1 MHTEIAEKIPS
12 YVTGILDRLS
22 AHGKRGY
29 LVGGSLRD
37 ILRGATPND
46 FDLTTNATPDEM
58 LLIFQD
64 MRTILTGVAHGTVTV
79 VTSGGPVEIT
89 THRTDGTYTDSRHP
103 DSVLFTDDIVKDL
116 ARRDFTVNAMAWS
129 AETGLIDPFDG
140 RDDLKHG
147 VLRAVGKPEARFTE
161 DALRILR
168 LFRFAAK
175 LDFDIAG
182 ETLCAAKA
190 CAAGLADISVERI
203 FTELTGT
210 VTASAAKKGL
220 SALLETGCAPYVFFD
235 TMPDAG
241 ALEAL
246 SALPAEAPLRMAAL
260 LHAHAPETLTALA
273 RRWHAPNAFADALTA
288 AVKAFSAPVPATPPA
303 ARRFV
308 CTHFPHFEKG
318 LLLRAALCGEE
329 ISDALALCR
338 RVLADGTA
346 IEVRR
351 LALNGRELQQL
362 GVRPAKT
369 GLMLSRLQ
377 ELVWE
382 DPTRNR
388 RETLLS
394 LARDILEKEK
404 EFYE

>member
-1 MHTEIAEKIPS
+1 MHTAIDSKIPS
-12 YVTGILDRLS
+12 YVNDVLMLLANS
-22 AHGKRGY
+22 GKRGY

-37 ILRGATPND
+37 ILRGKEPHD

-58 LLIFQD
+58 LHIFKQ
-64 MRTILTGVAHGTVTV
+64 MRTIPTGLAHGTVTV
-79 VTSGGPVEIT
+79 IADGHPVEIT

-103 DSVLFTDDIVKDL
+103 DSVLFTADIKKDL

-129 AETGLIDPFDG
+129 RETGLIDPFGG
-140 RDDLKHG
+140 RSDLAHG
-147 VLRAVGKPEARFTE
+147 MLRAVGNPEARFTE

-175 LDFDIAG
+175 LNFEIEAA
-182 ETLCAAKA
+182 TLRAAA
-190 CAAGLADISVERI
+190 TCAAGLADISVERI
-203 FTELTGT
+203 FAELSGT
-210 VTASAAKKGL
+210 VIAPAAKKGL
-220 SALLETGCAPYVFFD
+220 SALLATGCASYVFFD
-235 TMPDAG
+235 TLPDASVLD
-241 ALEAL
+241 ALQKLPTEA
-246 SALPAEAPLRMAAL
+246 SLRIAAL
-260 LHAHAPETLTALA
+260 LHKYTADELTALA
-273 RRWHAPNAFADALTA
+273 RRWHTSNAFAEALAA
-288 AVKAFSAPVPATPPA
+288 AVTAFTAPVPTTPFE

-308 CTHFPHFEKG
+308 CRHFPHFEKG
-318 LLLRAALCGEE
+318 LLLRAALYNENVTE
-329 ISDALALCR
+329 AQALCR

-346 IEVRR
+346 VEMRR
-351 LALNGRELQQL
+351 LAANGRELQQL

>member
-1 MHTEIAEKIPS
+1 MFPAIENKIPS
-12 YVTGILDRLS
+12 YINGILALL
-22 AHGKRGY
+22 AKNGKRGY

-37 ILRGATPND
+37 ILRGAEPHD
-46 FDLTTNATPDEM
+46 FDLTANATPDEM
-58 LLIFQD
+58 LCIFKD
-64 MRTILTGVAHGTVTV
+64 MRTIPTGLAHGTVTV
-79 VTSGGPVEIT
+79 IAEGHPVEIT

-103 DSVLFTDDIVKDL
+103 DSVRFTDDIVKDL

-140 RDDLKHG
+140 RDDLGHG
-147 VLRAVGKPEARFTE
+147 LLRAVGKPEARFTE

-241 ALEAL
+241 AFEAL

-318 LLLRAALCGEE
+318 LLLRQALCGEE

-346 IEVRR
+346 VEVRR

-362 GVRPAKT
+362 GVKPAKT
-369 GLMLSRLQ
+369 GVLLSRLQ

-382 DPTRNR
+382 SPERNCR
-388 RETLLS
+388 TALTA
-394 LARDILEKEK
+394 LALDILEKEK